1 MASCGVD
8 VEETLFIMCPYP
20 TKSYRALPCDGLEVS
35 IKERSSR
42 ESRTSGSWAPTQLSM
57 VLPEYLYVSDFR
69 NEISL
74 DRA

>member
-20 TKSYRALPCDGLEVS
+20 TKSYSALPCDGLEVS

-42 ESRTSGSWAPTQLSM
+42 ESRTSGSWLLLSS
-57 VLPEYLYVSDFR
+57 PWFYL
-69 NEISL
+69 NISTFQIL
-74 DRA
+74 EMRSA